1 MRPEHLRHLACPRCK
16 SGLTLAS
23 VGEQDAQGVIRGMLA
38 CSSCS
43 ETYPIIRNIPR
54 FVSPDNYAGNF
65 GFQWNKF
72 AQLQYDSHIGLPISR
87 KRFFTTTGWP
97 EDMTGQLILDAG
109 CGGGRFSEI
118 SASTGAMV
126 VAFDLS
132 SAVEANYRLN
142 GHRENLLIVQAD
154 IYNQPFRDNYFDKV
168 YCLGVI
174 QHTPDVRQ
182 SFRDMTKKVRAGGQF
197 ALDVYSKHKGGRKQD
212 FFRWLG
218 SYRRMR
224 FITKHLPPLLV
235 FRVWKA
241 YVELCWPLARRLWK
255 SDSGKKI
262 AQRVLLMKDFLKKYD
277 VSDELRKNWIIMN
290 GIDGMCARYENRQHL
305 KTIAQWFVEEGFQDA
320 EVFYGPNGVNGR
332 GVKAL
337 ARKEEIAFS

>member
-1 MRPEHLRHLACPRCK
+1 MRPEHLHHLVCPRCK
-16 SGLTLAS
+16 SGLNLAL
-23 VGEQDAQGVIRGMLA
+23 VEEKDDKGVVRGTLA
-38 CSSCS
+38 CSGCAA
-43 ETYPIIRNIPR
+43 TYPIIRHIPR

-72 AQLQYDSHIGLPISR
+72 AQLQYDSHIGVPLSR
-87 KRFFTTTGWP
+87 NRFFTTTGWP
-97 EDMTGQLILDAG
+97 EDMTGQVILEAG

-118 SASTGAMV
+118 SSSTGAMV

-132 SAVEANYRLN
+132 SAVEANYKLN

-154 IYNQPFRDNYFDKV
+154 IYNQPFQNKYFDRV

-182 SFRDMTKKVRAGGQF
+182 SFLGLTQKVKDGGKF
-197 ALDVYSKHKGGRKQD
+197 ALDVYAKHKGGRKQD

-224 FITKHLPPLLV
+224 FITKRLPPRLV
-235 FRVWKA
+235 FNLWKA
-241 YVELCWPLARRLWK
+241 YVELLWPVTRQLWK
-255 SDSGKKI
+255 SDPGRKF

-277 VSDELRKNWIIMN
+277 LPDDLRKSWIIMN

-305 KTIAQWFVEEGFQDA
+305 DTITRWFAESGFAEA

-332 GVKAL
+332 GTKAGS
-337 ARKEEIAFS
+337 REEDIASD